1 MARVPTYEDLTV
13 APRPI
18 SGTEVADVQPG
29 NAALRMGAALGQAAD
44 VTNAV
49 AQKEQNLRDADR
61 LFQAEGALK
70 NDYLQFEQG
79 MKQRTGQ
86 NAWGVAQDAAQWWD
100 KAIAKYTDGLENPNQ
115 RRLFA
120 QTSAGLRLQG
130 LHTAGEWEQQQRK
143 VSLEESAKSSISTS
157 IGMAAANAT
166 DDNALGA
173 AKSDVLDRLRV
184 LGGLNGWTPEIA
196 AAQRNEALTKLH
208 TQVIQQLVD
217 TAPDKAQTYLD
228 ANRGEIDGS
237 VHAELDKLVKSGTQ
251 SRQAQT
257 AVDDIMGR
265 KLDEAGALA
274 YARKTYS
281 GELEDSVVTRVKAQY
296 AERHQQ
302 VEQGRQDL
310 NNQGWDVYER
320 VKSVAAMPP
329 SLWARLPGQTKR
341 AIEQAD
347 KERLG
352 GDAVHTDW
360 SKFYELKQTAAT
372 DPAAFNK
379 LDLRESFPSLAP
391 SERRT
396 LIDMQTS
403 TKTPAGAEQ
412 VATLQQQLA
421 TVHNTLGWNEA
432 DASAKKGQFDATAY
446 RALDQAAKEK
456 GKALTYEERQKV
468 LDRLVI
474 DGEVVSGHWYM
485 NDPNVKL
492 YEVLGTE
499 DARSFVPTIPDQD
512 RKDIEAALGRAKLPV
527 TPERVMQ
534 LYKRKHGL
542 P

>member
-352 GDAVHTDW
+352 GTEV
-360 SKFYELKQTAAT
+360 KT
-372 DPAAFNK
+372 DPDLYYRLSQLASQTPNEFAK
-379 LDLRESFPSLAP
+379 RDLRMDFAGLSPADRKHF
-391 SERRT
+391 
-396 LIDMQTS
+396 IDMQTQA
-403 TKTPAGAEQ
+403 KTPDGQAEI
-412 VATLQQQLA
+412 ATNAQLLDTA
-421 TVHNTLGWNEA
+421 HNGFGWGSGNNEEKA
-432 DASAKKGQFDATAY
+432 QFDSAV
-446 RALDQAAKEK
+446 RRMWDQEAKAK
-456 GKALTYEERQKV
+456 GKPLTFEERQAV
-468 LDRLVI
+468 VDRAAMAGTVPGRWWGRNSTAGYLVA
-474 DGEVVSGHWYM
+474 GH
-485 NDPNVKL
+485 
-492 YEVLGTE
+492 EQ
-499 DARSFVPTIPDQD
+499 AREFVPEIPDQD
-512 RKDIEAALGRAKLPV
+512 RADVVARLRKRGVTNPTDADIMATYRIWK
-527 TPERVMQ
+527 
-534 LYKRKHGL
+534 GL
-542 P
+542 